1 MARPPR
7 APAHSVNNPDPDV
20 PVLLGFECGGTR
32 TVAIAA
38 TPDLVQ
44 QGRVEGGPANLRLIS
59 DTGLADLLRHLS
71 ANLPTPSAIG
81 VGMAGVRDATDIQR
95 VLAIL
100 DGIWPGVPA
109 RVDHDL
115 ESALSA
121 AGLDLSGD
129 QRSQV
134 IVLSG
139 TGSCCYGRSS
149 NGRSAKVGG
158 WGHLLGDRGS
168 AYDIAHRALRA
179 SAHHLDHTGHWS
191 AFGSRALR
199 ATLLNAPNDL
209 IAWLQ
214 SASKTDVAAL
224 APEVFEA
231 ATQRDPVARRI
242 LTETIEILA
251 TDSLACARR
260 LGKPVNGVDFVLAG
274 SVLLRQPGFARQL
287 ARRIR
292 KSLPG
297 ARVIPL
303 QRDSAWGAVVMARQ
317 VLATVPRPNPLPAQH
332 TSRPIQPI
340 TPDPIPQTTHLSP
353 TEERNPASTR
363 LDRMPLARAID
374 CMLDQDAGI
383 ADVIRR
389 HRKSLIG
396 LVERVAKALSEGG
409 RLIYVGAGTS
419 GRLGVLDASECPPT
433 FRTPP
438 EWVQGIMAGGVKAL
452 YSAVEGA
459 EDSTALGREAVA
471 GRNVGSKD
479 VVMGIAASGRTPF
492 VWGALHEARERGAF
506 TALLCFNPHLQIP
519 RTSPPDLLLDLET
532 GPEILTGSTRLKAGT
547 ATKLV
552 LNIVTTL
559 AMVRLGKVVGNLM
572 VDLNPSNVKLR
583 DRAVRIVRELTGADP
598 QSATDALEAGK
609 WIVTDAIA
617 RLGRQPDPRRRSGK
631 R

>member
-1 MARPPR
+1 VNHP
-7 APAHSVNNPDPDV
+7 APDL

-38 TPDLVQ
+38 SPNLTQL
-44 QGRVEGGPANLRLIS
+44 GRVEGGPANLRLIS
-59 DTGLADLLRHLS
+59 DTDLADRFRQL
-71 ANLPTPSAIG
+71 ATTLPSPSAIG
-81 VGMAGVRDATDIQR
+81 VGMAGVRDPADIQR

-100 DGIWPGVPA
+100 DHVWPGIPA

-121 AGLDLSGD
+121 ASLETSADP
-129 QRSQV
+129 RSKV

-139 TGSCCYGRSS
+139 TGSCCYGRSPS
-149 NGRSAKVGG
+149 GRTAKVGG

-179 SAHHLDHTGHWS
+179 SAHHLDHTGRWS
-191 AFGSRALR
+191 SFGSRALR
-199 ATLLNAPNDL
+199 ATLLNTPNDL

-231 ATQRDPVARRI
+231 ALHRDPVARRI
-242 LTETIEILA
+242 LDETVEILA
-251 TDSLACARR
+251 ADAIACALR
-260 LGKPVNGVDFVLAG
+260 LGKPLKGVDFVLAG
-274 SVLLRQPGFARQL
+274 SVLLKQPRFARQV
-287 ARRIR
+287 AQRIR
-292 KSLPG
+292 NSLPE

-303 QRDSAWGAVVMARQ
+303 QRDSAWGAVIMARQ
-317 VLATVPRPNPLPAQH
+317 ALATRPHPDPRPAQP
-332 TSRPIQPI
+332 TSP
-340 TPDPIPQTTHLSP
+340 PIPGNTSDKTPNPIPPTSHLSP
-353 TEERNPASTR
+353 TEERNPASTQ
-363 LDRMPLARAID
+363 LDRLPLARAID
-374 CMLDQDAGI
+374 CMLDQDARI
-383 ADVIRR
+383 TEVIRK
-389 HRKSLIG
+389 HRKSISL
-396 LVERVAKALSEGG
+396 LVERVAAALSNGG
-409 RLIYVGAGTS
+409 HLIYVGAGTS

-438 EWVQGIMAGGVKAL
+438 EWVQGIMAGGMKAL

-459 EDSTALGREAVA
+459 EDSPTMGRDAVVH
-471 GRNVGSKD
+471 RNVGPRD
-479 VVMGIAASGRTPF
+479 IVMGIAASGRTPF

-506 TALLCFNPHLQIP
+506 TALLCFNPHLRIP
-519 RTSPPDLLLDLET
+519 RGSPPDLLLDIDT

-572 VDLNPSNVKLR
+572 VDLNPSNLKLR

-598 QSATDALEAGK
+598 QSAADALEAEG
-609 WIVTDAIA
+609 WIVTSAIA
-617 RLGRQPDPRRRSGK
+617 RLGRQPALPHRSGK

>member
-1 MARPPR
+1 M
-7 APAHSVNNPDPDV
+7 NPSASDG
-20 PVLLGFECGGTR
+20 PVLFGFECGGTR
-32 TVAIAA
+32 TVVLA
-38 TPDLVQ
+38 TTTNLTPL
-44 QGRVEGGPANLRLIS
+44 GRVEGGPANLRLIS
-59 DTGLADLLRHLS
+59 NADLADLFQQLTS
-71 ANLPTPSAIG
+71 GFPAPSAIG
-81 VGMAGVRDATDIQR
+81 VGMAGVRDTADIQR
-95 VLAIL
+95 VLGIL
-100 DGIWPGVPA
+100 DGIWPAVPA
-109 RVDHDL
+109 HVDHDL

-121 AGLDLSGD
+121 AGLDLPGEG
-129 QRSQV
+129 RSRV

-139 TGSCCYGRSS
+139 TGSCCYGRSAS
-149 NGRSAKVGG
+149 GRTAKVGG

-179 SAHHLDHTGHWS
+179 SAHHLDHTGRWS

-199 ATLLNAPNDL
+199 ATLLNTPNDL

-214 SASKTDVAAL
+214 SATKTDVAAL
-224 APEVFEA
+224 TPEVFEA
-231 ATQRDPVARRI
+231 AANRDPVARQV
-242 LTETIEILA
+242 LADTVEILSSDA
-251 TDSLACARR
+251 IACARR
-260 LGKPVNGVDFVLAG
+260 LGRSVKAVDFVLSG
-274 SVLLRQPGFARQL
+274 SVLLRQPGFARQV

-292 KSLPG
+292 ESLPG

-303 QRDSAWGAVVMARQ
+303 QRDSAWGAVVMARKT
-317 VLATVPRPNPLPAQH
+317 LDASPRSNPHPAPPTSHPIPTNTPNP
-332 TSRPIQPI
+332 
-340 TPDPIPQTTHLSP
+340 IPPTTRLSP
-353 TEERNPASTR
+353 TEERNPASTH
-363 LDRMPLARAID
+363 LDDLPLARAID
-374 CMLDQDAGI
+374 CMLDQDARI
-383 ADVIRR
+383 TDVIRA
-389 HRKSLIG
+389 HRKSLVR
-396 LVERVAKALSEGG
+396 LVERVATALSDGG

-459 EDSTALGREAVA
+459 EDSPLMGREAVA

-479 VVMGIAASGRTPF
+479 IVMGIAASGRTPF
-492 VWGALHEARERGAF
+492 VWGALHDARERGAF
-506 TALLCFNPHLQIP
+506 TALLCFNPHLRIP
-519 RTSPPDLLLDLET
+519 RNSPPDLLLDIET

-598 QSATDALEAGK
+598 QSATDALEAEK
-609 WIVTDAIA
+609 WIVTNAIA
-617 RLGRQPDPRRRSGK
+617 RIGRRPTPRRRSTN